1 MNAKVPSYSILS
13 GRILQCLI
21 LMACVFGGVGY
32 AQKGIGFDINP
43 FRKEAIF
50 RDDDKIGY
58 NLRFRNNTKEK
69 IRGTIKAKV
78 VNYKGEEVFNQEM
91 GFTMDARK
99 GYMKDL
105 YLENDKTKP
114 GFFSPVPL
122 MTCFHL
128 PAMQAR

>member
-1 MNAKVPSYSILS
+1 MIAKVPSYSTLS

-21 LMACVFGGVGY
+21 ILACVFGGSTH
-32 AQKGIGFDINP
+32 AQKGIGFDIKP

-78 VNYKGEEVFNQEM
+78 MNY
-91 GFTMDARK
+91 
-99 GYMKDL
+99 
-105 YLENDKTKP
+105 
-114 GFFSPVPL
+114 
-122 MTCFHL
+122 
-128 PAMQAR
+128 